1 MFGQPSLL
9 DGVDPGRDLR
19 TESLGREH
27 FAFERKNLSAVS
39 LLCGRIF
46 PQHRTQSCNPGLH
59 LVDPDLQPTVLVPKR
74 NVFRIRLQGR
84 NTGPAGSEAPRT
96 ITTEKVKNK
105 PINNLRHIISTI

>member
-39 LLCGRIF
+39 LRSIARSPAIRVCISSI
-46 PQHRTQSCNPGLH
+46 RTCN
-59 LVDPDLQPTVLVPKR
+59 
-74 NVFRIRLQGR
+74 RLSWSRSATYSEFDCRAGIP
-84 NTGPAGSEAPRT
+84 GPAGSEAPRT